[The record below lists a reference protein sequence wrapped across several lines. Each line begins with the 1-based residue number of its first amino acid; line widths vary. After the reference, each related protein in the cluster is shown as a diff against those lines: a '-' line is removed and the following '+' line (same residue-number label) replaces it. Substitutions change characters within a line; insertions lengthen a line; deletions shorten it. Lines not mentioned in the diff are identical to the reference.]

1 MPLQNGAARRV
12 APLGR
17 AIKCLT
23 RTFPGRAGVPPIRY
37 AGSLGEAETT
47 NPPASYSCGSSVV
60 VQGETNGPQ
69 TARGCDLRATG
80 LSAPPGWWRGSTLS
94 PPTVGELCGVV

>member
-1 MPLQNGAARRV
+1 MPLRNGAARRV

-37 AGSLGEAETT
+37 ARSLGEAETT
-47 NPPASYSCGSSVV
+47 PPRELQLRELRRRPRRNEWPADRTGVRFT
-60 VQGETNGPQ
+60 GHWAE
-69 TARGCDLRATG
+69 RATRMVTW
-80 LSAPPGWWRGSTLS
+80 LDTL
-94 PPTVGELCGVV
+94 PTDGG